1 MAAHQVEI
9 ITGSM
14 LGATEYVA
22 EQVQTEL
29 QQAGFNAEVHF
40 QPDITQIR
48 QSGTWVICSSTHG
61 AGELPDNIQAFA
73 KALSE
78 LDLSQVKF
86 IVIALGDSSYD
97 TFCQA
102 GKTLY
107 ALMCKSGAKPLSEI
121 FCIDVLQHPMPEEV
135 AGEWLANQLAG
146 GLLESN

>member
-1 MAAHQVEI
+1 MADQIEI

-29 QQAGFNAEVHF
+29 HQAGFNAEVHF

-48 QSGTWVICSSTHG
+48 QSGIWVLCSSTHG
-61 AGELPDNIQAFA
+61 AGDLPDNIQAFA
-73 KALSE
+73 NALPDS
-78 LDLSQVKF
+78 DLSQIQF

-107 ALMCKSGAKPLSEI
+107 ELMCKSGAKPLSEL

-146 GLLESN
+146 GLFESN